1 MKAAVGGAWPD
12 GRRAVRRE
20 RWDTEWGAE
29 KERKTRENEQL
40 LTGGENGVDDG
51 GDLRL
56 GEREG
61 EKSSEWML
69 TIYKEGEE
77 ENETKKR

>member
-1 MKAAVGGAWPD
+1 MAGW
-12 GRRAVRRE
+12 
-20 RWDTEWGAE
+20 
-29 KERKTRENEQL
+29 KEG
-40 LTGGENGVDDG
+40 GGENGVDDG

-69 TIYKEGEE
+69 TIHKEGEG